1 MNSQRAQMCV
11 ICENDS
17 LSATCWRPECVRNC
31 RGPGPLQFLAHSG
44 RQHAAALG
52 VCCRRSLLTQRRC
65 LPQID
70 HLAGR
75 SGGYSPTAPVKSS
88 GSATNPH
95 EGRVEVIVRGS
106 GTVKVA
112 VDWQR
117 GGQTAAEVTV
127 DADAPASSL

>member
-1 MNSQRAQMCV
+1 M
-11 ICENDS
+11 
-17 LSATCWRPECVRNC
+17 
-31 RGPGPLQFLAHSG
+31 
-44 RQHAAALG
+44 
-52 VCCRRSLLTQRRC
+52 CRRSLLIFKRRC
-65 LPQID
+65 LPQIE

-112 VDWQR
+112 VDWER

>member
-1 MNSQRAQMCV
+1 MRAKAAV
-11 ICENDS
+11 AIS
-17 LSATCWRPECVRNC
+17 LAPTQEFVMGSAQTEVRS
-31 RGPGPLQFLAHSG
+31 H
-44 RQHAAALG
+44 QHAAALG
-52 VCCRRSLLTQRRC
+52 VWRRWSLLTQRRC

>member
-1 MNSQRAQMCV
+1 MGSAQTEV
-11 ICENDS
+11 RSRQPAAPLS
-17 LSATCWRPECVRNC
+17 LCRRPH
-31 RGPGPLQFLAHSG
+31 LSG